1 MSRSSIAVPRIVTL
15 HRSEL
20 LAEPHHQAL
29 EVLCAKALAR
39 GDLLVA
45 YRLADRRCRIRP
57 LADPHCFV
65 LRAEAL
71 YRMGDHSAAIEDLLE
86 AIHIAP
92 DDIVANRRVLAWGL
106 PHHQVAA
113 ARVLI
118 DRERD
123 VHILRQAIA
132 VLRESGSA
140 AVASLRVYDDLV
152 EGWAA
157 WRGTGPIRVMMKDAA
172 ATIERVLE
180 ADPMHPLSSEL
191 GRAVAFQFP
200 RPPASRCVSVSREA
214 EVVAEIRNPV
224 VDDAQPMVAVRA
236 APDASAPSVTVIVP
250 VYADYQATA
259 ACLESLLVQ
268 LDRCQHR
275 VLVVNDASP
284 DPRIHRMLDEM
295 VDDPNVRVIINSY
308 NLGFVGA
315 VNRALAEVPYG
326 DVVLLN
332 SDTVIP
338 AGAIGRLASAARSSP
353 DIATVTPLSNNG
365 EFTSF
370 PLANR
375 PNALEELDV
384 AKIDGVA
391 ARMNAGQIVD
401 IPNGIGF
408 CLYITR
414 ACLDVV
420 GALSHS
426 YHRGYM
432 EDVDFCLR
440 ARQHGLRNVCATS
453 VYVAH
458 AGSRSFGMEKR
469 SLVVRNLKLLEQHF
483 PRYRAE
489 CADFILAD
497 PLRPARQAIET
508 CLMGARS
515 GGVLLVSAADAI
527 AEVARERARCLVG
540 EGVQGVLVLEIQRLP
555 DRIVARLRDPN
566 GCVPQS
572 VDMMLPSEISELVR
586 ILRRLNLSRVEF
598 FDLARLPRALVEALL
613 GLAPAYD
620 VFLAHAELGFGCAPF
635 QTGEQSSSNASFW
648 RDIVAGA
655 GRVLVPDAQ
664 AEALAKALACAAID
678 RLSKD
683 GADQRRY
690 PARVLSPAGQIGLV
704 AVRGCVREQELM
716 REITIQLGTVRPEL
730 EITVVGVTHDETA
743 LMKAGAFV
751 TGVASPAELPQL
763 FARHQLDRL
772 VVCAARPLFGH
783 PVIESSMT
791 TAIPV
796 AYFDW
801 SEGACQPHDGD
812 LTLDPSL
819 SAAAIANSMIPWLG
833 RCVLR

>member
-1 MSRSSIAVPRIVTL
+1 MTL

-45 YRLADRRCRIRP
+45 YRLGDRRCRIRP

-71 YRMGDHSAAIEDLLE
+71 YRMGEHSAAIEDLLE
-86 AIHIAP
+86 AVHIAP
-92 DDIVANRRVLAWGL
+92 DDIVANRRLLAWGL
-106 PHHQVAA
+106 PRHQVAA

-123 VHILRQAIA
+123 VHTLRQAVVA
-132 VLRESGSA
+132 LRESGSA
-140 AVASLRVYDDLV
+140 AVASLRVYDDFV

-157 WRGTGPIRVMMKDAA
+157 WRGTGPIRVILKDAA
-172 ATIERVLE
+172 ASIERVLE

-191 GRAVAFQFP
+191 GSAVAFQFP
-200 RPPASRCVSVSREA
+200 RPPASHFISVLREA
-214 EVVAEIRNPV
+214 EVVAEIRPP

-236 APDASAPSVTVIVP
+236 ASDANGPSVTVIVP
-250 VYADYQATA
+250 IYADYEATA

-268 LDRCQHR
+268 LDRSQHR

-295 VDDPNVRVIINSY
+295 VDDPNVRVIVNSY

-332 SDTVIP
+332 SDTVIRP
-338 AGAIGRLASAARSSP
+338 GAIERLASAAKSSP

-375 PNALEELDV
+375 PNALEGLDV

-391 ARMNAGQIVD
+391 ALANAGQIVD

-414 ACLDVV
+414 ACLDAV

-426 YHRGYM
+426 YHRGYL

-458 AGSRSFGMEKR
+458 VGSRSFGKEKR
-469 SLVVRNLKLLEQHF
+469 SLVVRNLKRLEQHF

-508 CLMGARS
+508 CLMGARR
-515 GGVLLVSAADAI
+515 GGILLVSVADAV
-527 AEVARERARCLVG
+527 AEVARERARCLVA
-540 EGVQGVLVLEIQRLP
+540 EGVQGVLVLEIQRFP
-555 DRIVARLRDPN
+555 DRMVARLRDPN

-572 VDMMLPSEISELVR
+572 VDLILPSEISELLG
-586 ILRRLNLSRVEF
+586 ILRRLGLSRVEF
-598 FDLARLPRALVEALL
+598 LDLARLPRALVDALL
-613 GLAPAYD
+613 SLTPTYD
-620 VFLAHAELGFGCAPF
+620 VFLAHAELGFEYAPF
-635 QTGEQSSSNASFW
+635 QTAERSSSNASFW
-648 RDIVAGA
+648 RDIVASA
-655 GRVLVPDAQ
+655 GRVLVPDTQ
-664 AEALAKALACAAID
+664 AEARAKALARDAIS
-678 RLSKD
+678 RLSKG

-690 PARVLSPAGQIGLV
+690 PARVLGPAARIGLV

-716 REITIQLGTVRPEL
+716 REITIQLRTVCPDL
-730 EITVVGVTHDETA
+730 EITVVGVSPDETA

-763 FARHQLDRL
+763 FTRYQLDRL
-772 VVCAARPLFGH
+772 VVCATRAIFGH
-783 PVIESSMT
+783 PVVESSMT

-801 SEGACQPHDGD
+801 SEGACPPHDGD
-812 LTLDPSL
+812 LALDPSL
-819 SAAAIANSMIPWLG
+819 SAAVIAHSIVPWLG
-833 RCVLR
+833 RRVLP

>member
-1 MSRSSIAVPRIVTL
+1 MTL

-20 LAEPHHQAL
+20 LAEPHHQTL

-39 GDLLVA
+39 GDLLAA
-45 YRLADRRCRIRP
+45 YRLADRRCKIRP

-86 AIHIAP
+86 AVHIAP
-92 DDIVANRRVLAWGL
+92 DDVAANRRLLAWGV
-106 PHHQVAA
+106 PRHQVAA

-123 VHILRQAIA
+123 VHTLRQAIA
-132 VLRESGSA
+132 ALRDSGCA
-140 AVASLRVYDDLV
+140 AVASLRVYDDFV
-152 EGWAA
+152 EGWAG
-157 WRGTGPIRVMMKDAA
+157 WRGTGPIHVMMEDAA
-172 ATIERVLE
+172 AIIERVLE
-180 ADPMHPLSSEL
+180 ADRTHPLSSPL
-191 GRAVAFQFP
+191 GSAVAFQFP
-200 RPPASRCVSVSREA
+200 RPPGLRSISVLREA
-214 EVVAEIRNPV
+214 EVVEEIRTPV
-224 VDDAQPMVAVRA
+224 VDAQPMVAARS
-236 APDASAPSVTVIVP
+236 APDPDGPSVTVIVP
-250 VYADYQATA
+250 VYADYHATA
-259 ACLESLLVQ
+259 ACLESLLAQ
-268 LDRCQHR
+268 LDRCKHR

-284 DPRIHRMLDEM
+284 DPRILRLLDEM
-295 VDDPNVRVIINSY
+295 VDDPNIRVITNSS

-315 VNRALAEVPYG
+315 VNRALAEVPHG

-332 SDTVIP
+332 SDTIIP
-338 AGAIGRLASAARSSP
+338 VGAIGRLASAAQSSS

-370 PLANR
+370 PVANR
-375 PNALEELDV
+375 PNVLEEPEI
-384 AKIDGVA
+384 ARIDDVA
-391 ARMNAGQIVD
+391 ARVNAGRVVD

-414 ACLDVV
+414 ACLDAV
-420 GALSHS
+420 GALSYS
-426 YHRGYM
+426 YHRGYL

-458 AGSRSFGMEKR
+458 VGSRSFGREKR

-508 CLMGARS
+508 CLMGGRS
-515 GGVLLVSAADAI
+515 GGVLLVSAADAV

-540 EGVQGVLVLEIQRLP
+540 EGVQGVLVLEIQRSP
-555 DRIVARLRDPN
+555 AQIVARLRAPN

-572 VDMMLPSEISELVR
+572 VDMMLPAEIGELVR
-586 ILRRLNLSRVEF
+586 MFRRLDLLRVEF
-598 FDLARLPRALVEALL
+598 FDLARLPLALTEALL
-613 GLAPAYD
+613 GLASTYD
-620 VFLAHAELGFGCAPF
+620 VVLAHGELGVKCAPF
-635 QTGEQSSSNASFW
+635 RTAERSTSNASFW

-655 GRVLVPDAQ
+655 GCVLVPDAQ
-664 AEALAKALACAAID
+664 AEALAKSLVWVPIS

-683 GADQRRY
+683 RADQRRY
-690 PARVLSPAGQIGLV
+690 PARVSGPAARIGLV
-704 AVRGCVREQELM
+704 AVRGCLSEQDLM
-716 REITIQLGTVRPEL
+716 RGIAIELGMLRPEL
-730 EITVVGVTHDETA
+730 EITVVGVTPDETA

-763 FARHQLDRL
+763 FERHQLDRL
-772 VVCAARPLFGH
+772 VVCTTRPLFGH
-783 PVIESSMT
+783 PVVEASMA

-801 SEGACQPHDGD
+801 SEGACPPHDGD
-812 LTLDPSL
+812 LALDPSL
-819 SAAAIANSMIPWLG
+819 FGAAIVNSMIPWLG
-833 RCVLR
+833 RRILP